1 MGAPSCMASS
11 AKVLTFGGFKPC
23 IASFRVPGVAL
34 RDVPTCFI
42 TCRKSFCVACVAG
55 AVFLR
60 QFQRMIFIFRC
71 STLDVSMFMLRGTR
85 RTLGVSCCVFL
96 RIALSG
102 LRQVVT
108 TCKRVA
114 GVGHRESVILRG
126 RGNIWCRS
134 IVCGIS
140 FCMAGAVFRTLY
152 TLHSSVCTDTP
163 HSTLY
168 TPHFT
173 LYTLHSTL
181 YTSHFTLNTLHPTL
195 YTPHFT
201 LYTPQL
207 TIYTLHSTLYTPH
220 SRVYTLHSKLYTL
233 HSTLHILHST
243 LYTLHS
249 TLHNPH
255 FTLYTQHSPLNI
267 PLSSRSTLC
276 TSLPSTFHSVYSALV
291 RQHGNRAQNCSNN
304 LFHNSVLR
312 DCVQVRGLHLVFM
325 EMLAHLEEIIFLDF
339 LWIPWRGW
347 TRRTERALC

>member
-1 MGAPSCMASS
+1 MASS

-34 RDVPTCFI
+34 RDIPTCFI

-134 IVCGIS
+134 IVCGI
-140 FCMAGAVFRTLY
+140 
-152 TLHSSVCTDTP
+152 
-163 HSTLY
+163 
-168 TPHFT
+168 
-173 LYTLHSTL
+173 
-181 YTSHFTLNTLHPTL
+181 
-195 YTPHFT
+195 
-201 LYTPQL
+201 
-207 TIYTLHSTLYTPH
+207 
-220 SRVYTLHSKLYTL
+220 
-233 HSTLHILHST
+233 
-243 LYTLHS
+243 
-249 TLHNPH
+249 
-255 FTLYTQHSPLNI
+255 
-267 PLSSRSTLC
+267 
-276 TSLPSTFHSVYSALV
+276 
-291 RQHGNRAQNCSNN
+291 
-304 LFHNSVLR
+304 
-312 DCVQVRGLHLVFM
+312 
-325 EMLAHLEEIIFLDF
+325 
-339 LWIPWRGW
+339 
-347 TRRTERALC
+347 

>member
-34 RDVPTCFI
+34 RDIPTCFI

-152 TLHSSVCTDTP
+152 TLHSALCTDTP

-201 LYTPQL
+201 LYTLQSTL
-207 TIYTLHSTLYTPH
+207 YILHFTLHTPEFTLYILNFTPYTPHFTFYTPHFTLYTPH
-220 SRVYTLHSKLYTL
+220 STIPTS
-233 HSTLHILHST
+233 HSTHNIPHST
-243 LYTLHS
+243 F
-249 TLHNPH
+249 H
-255 FTLYTQHSPLNI
+255 FLP
-267 PLSSRSTLC
+267 RSTLC

-291 RQHGNRAQNCSNN
+291 R
-304 LFHNSVLR
+304 
-312 DCVQVRGLHLVFM
+312 
-325 EMLAHLEEIIFLDF
+325 
-339 LWIPWRGW
+339 
-347 TRRTERALC
+347 

>member
-1 MGAPSCMASS
+1 MFHNVSKVFLCGMPGRRGLFASVSGDDYHFSVQHFGCVHVHVAWHAQNFRRVVLHVFANCIVRAASS
-11 AKVLTFGGFKPC
+11 GDNVQT
-23 IASFRVPGVAL
+23 
-34 RDVPTCFI
+34 
-42 TCRKSFCVACVAG
+42 
-55 AVFLR
+55 
-60 QFQRMIFIFRC
+60 
-71 STLDVSMFMLRGTR
+71 
-85 RTLGVSCCVFL
+85 
-96 RIALSG
+96 
-102 LRQVVT
+102 
-108 TCKRVA
+108 
-114 GVGHRESVILRG
+114 RG
-126 RGNIWCRS
+126 R
-134 IVCGIS
+134 CGTARECHFAWQGQYLVQIHRVWIS

-152 TLHSSVCTDTP
+152 TLHSALCTDTP
-163 HSTLY
+163 HSTKLY

-181 YTSHFTLNTLHPTL
+181 YTLHFTLNTLHPAL